1 MSLALLL
8 DEDSQAKFLVNLLR
22 AAGHDIRTINEAGI
36 GGAADDVVLDYAA
49 QQRRVLLT
57 RNCNDF
63 LDLHQSITTHFGILA
78 VYQDAEPDKNMSY
91 QAIAAAIGNLE
102 ASGVPMANQ
111 FIVLN
116 QWNY

>member
-1 MSLALLL
+1 MSLTLLL
-8 DEDSQAKFLVNLLR
+8 DEDSQAKYLVSLLK
-22 AAGHDIRTINEAGI
+22 AAGHDVQTINEAGI
-36 GGAADDVVLDYAA
+36 GGASDDVVLNYAA

-63 LDLHQSITTHFGILA
+63 LDLHQATLNHAGILA
-78 VYQDAEPDKNMSY
+78 VYQDTEPAKNMSY
-91 QAIAAAIGNLE
+91 RAIATAIGNLE
-102 ASGVPMANQ
+102 TSGVPMANQ